1 MQIALKLTLLLTLGI
16 ALPAQGN
23 ERLREA
29 GFMPRV
35 QVEQSELELKNQY
48 VLTYLWADVY
58 AAAFYAAPRINPDQA
73 FNDKL
78 SQRLELYY
86 FRNIKREDVIK
97 AAWVTLQRQH
107 DSQTLERLRP
117 QIDALHQRFA
127 DIRSGDRYA
136 LNYQPGNGLSLE
148 RNGQTLFHSD
158 DPQLAKVYLGI
169 WLAPNGLSEKLRDN
183 LLAHRE

>member
-1 MQIALKLTLLLTLGI
+1 MQTVLRLALALLLGL

-29 GFMPRV
+29 NFMPEV
-35 QVEQSELELKNQY
+35 QVEQSELELKNQD

-97 AAWVTLQRQH
+97 AAWVTLERQH

-136 LNYQPGNGLSLE
+136 LNYQPDSGLTLE
-148 RNGQTLFHSD
+148 RNGQVLFHSD
-158 DPQLAKVYLGI
+158 DAQLAKAYLGI
-169 WLAPNGLSEKLRDN
+169 WLAPKGLSDKLRDN
-183 LLAHRE
+183 LLASRE